1 MAVICY
7 SKQRQFQRGV
17 EYRNPT
23 WFTAPLFRRGD
34 RVVIVGNY
42 PAIASA
48 YRAAGVD
55 VYVRSAPYL
64 GDGGLDESPEPADT
78 QPDTVLLPKVTHRQV
93 EPEPPNLP
101 LISMTKAELQAEAS
115 RLGVPYKAAASRSE
129 LLTLLGGK

>member
-34 RVVIVGNY
+34 RVVIVGKH
-42 PAIASA
+42 PTIEAA
-48 YRAAGVD
+48 YRAAGVAVSVQAD
-55 VYVRSAPYL
+55 PYL
-64 GDGGLDESPEPADT
+64 GGDADESPQPVDT
-78 QPDTVLLPKVTHRQV
+78 QPAAALLPKVTHRQV